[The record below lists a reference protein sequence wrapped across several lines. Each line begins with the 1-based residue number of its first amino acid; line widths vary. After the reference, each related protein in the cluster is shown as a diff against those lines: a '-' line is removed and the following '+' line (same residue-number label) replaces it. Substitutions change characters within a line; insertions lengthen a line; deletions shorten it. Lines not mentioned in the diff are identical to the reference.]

1 MLRRFG
7 YKPQRAYPKD
17 WSLLLTLEF
26 PEGNSDPFARR
37 RLCARGHNSPQPMAH
52 RLGSEIELVVP
63 LDLGHFQERVNEA
76 VELCQMRK
84 PSSQLVLSDVLSL
97 EAPRAIHREEPS
109 SDMAEQRDG
118 TPNALHLSFAARIRP

>member
-1 MLRRFG
+1 
-7 YKPQRAYPKD
+7 
-17 WSLLLTLEF
+17 
-26 PEGNSDPFARR
+26 
-37 RLCARGHNSPQPMAH
+37 MAH

-63 LDLGHFQERVNEA
+63 LDLGHFQKRVNEA

-118 TPNALHLSFAARIRP
+118 TPNALHLSFAARIRR